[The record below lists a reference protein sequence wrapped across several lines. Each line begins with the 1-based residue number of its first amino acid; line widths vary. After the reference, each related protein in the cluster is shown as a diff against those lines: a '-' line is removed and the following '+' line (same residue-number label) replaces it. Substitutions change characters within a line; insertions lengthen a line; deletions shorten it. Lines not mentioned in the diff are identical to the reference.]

1 MKFELDVN
9 DEMIERMVIASL
21 RDQYWDLMDDIK
33 ALKSKEVL
41 ADFQS
46 EDLEYDLKMVK
57 HLKKVLMHN
66 GVEPGPNPKHDRG
79 LDDETS

>member
-21 RDQYWDLMDDIK
+21 RGQYWDLMDDISS
-33 ALKSKEVL
+33 LKSKEVL
-41 ADFQS
+41 ADFQDA
-46 EDLEYDLKMVK
+46 DLEYDLKMVK

-66 GVEPGPNPKHDRG
+66 GVEPGPNPNHARG
-79 LDDETS
+79 LDDETK

>member
-9 DEMIERMVIASL
+9 DEIIDRMVIASL
-21 RDQYWDLMDDIK
+21 RSQYWNLMDDIK
-33 ALKSKEVL
+33 TLKSKEVL
-41 ADFQS
+41 ADFQTA
-46 EDLEYDLKMVK
+46 DLEYDLKMVK

-66 GVEPGPNPKHDRG
+66 GVEPNPNRDRD